1 MSPSIQRD
9 GVRRDAKMSSEIRIA
24 IADDHLLLR
33 KGLRMVLEADA
44 NMKVVAEAADGEG
57 LLAQIEQSR
66 PHVAIVDVDMPK
78 QDGFAVAKEIRKR
91 KLPVD
96 VAFLT
101 IHEEEAVFHAAMD
114 LGIKGYLLK
123 DDVSIEVAEAIR
135 TIVSGRFYVSPP
147 LLTYLLR
154 RRDRSQALLAREPG
168 LNDLTASE
176 RRILH
181 LIAENKSSKEIAAEL
196 FIHYRTVENHRVNI
210 CQKLGLRGTNS
221 LLRFAL
227 QHKSEL

>member
-1 MSPSIQRD
+1 MST
-9 GVRRDAKMSSEIRIA
+9 EIRIA
-24 IADDHLLLR
+24 IADDHPLLR
-33 KGLRMVLEADA
+33 KGLRMVLEADS
-44 NMKVVAEAADGEG
+44 NLKVVAEAGDGEA
-57 LLAQIEQSR
+57 LLVQIEQSR
-66 PHVAIVDVDMPK
+66 PHIAIVDVDMPK

-91 KLPVD
+91 KIPVD

-114 LGIKGYLLK
+114 LGIKGYVLK
-123 DDVSIEVAEAIR
+123 DGASIEVAEAIR
-135 TIVSGRFYVSPP
+135 TIAAGRFYVSPP
-147 LLTYLLR
+147 LVAYLLR
-154 RRDRSQALLAREPG
+154 RRDRSQALLQNEPR

-176 RRILH
+176 RKILH
-181 LIAENKSSKEIAAEL
+181 MIADNKSSKEIGAEL

-227 QHKSEL
+227 QNKSEL

>member
-1 MSPSIQRD
+1 MST
-9 GVRRDAKMSSEIRIA
+9 EIRIA
-24 IADDHLLLR
+24 IADDHPLLR
-33 KGLRMVLEADA
+33 KGLRMVLEAES
-44 NMKVVAEAADGEG
+44 NFRVVLEAGDGEA

-66 PHVAIVDVDMPK
+66 PHIAIVDVDMPRK
-78 QDGFAVAKEIRKR
+78 DGFAVAKEIHKR
-91 KLPVD
+91 KIPVD

-101 IHEEEAVFHAAMD
+101 IHDEEAVFHAAMD

-123 DDVSIEVAEAIR
+123 DDASIEVTEAIR
-135 TIVSGRFYVSPP
+135 TIAAGKFYVSPP
-147 LLTYLLR
+147 LVAYLLR
-154 RRDRSQALLAREPG
+154 RRNRSQALLESEPG
-168 LNDLTASE
+168 LKGLTASE

-181 LIAENKSSKEIAAEL
+181 MIAENKSSKEIGAEL

-210 CQKLGLRGTNS
+210 CQKLGLKGTNS

>member
-1 MSPSIQRD
+1 MST
-9 GVRRDAKMSSEIRIA
+9 EIRIA
-24 IADDHLLLR
+24 IADDHPLLR
-33 KGLRMVLEADA
+33 KGLRMVLEADS
-44 NMKVVAEAADGEG
+44 NIRVVAEAGDGEA
-57 LLAQIEQSR
+57 LLAQIEQAQ
-66 PHVAIVDVDMPK
+66 PQIAIVDVDMPK

-91 KLPVD
+91 RIPVD

-101 IHEEEAVFHAAMD
+101 IHDEEAVFHAAMD

-123 DDVSIEVAEAIR
+123 DGASIEVAEAIR
-135 TIVSGRFYVSPP
+135 S
-147 LLTYLLR
+147 
-154 RRDRSQALLAREPG
+154 DRSQALLESEPG
-168 LNDLTASE
+168 LKDLTASE
-176 RRILH
+176 RKILH
-181 LIAENKSSKEIAAEL
+181 MIANNKSSKEIGAEL

>member
-1 MSPSIQRD
+1 MST
-9 GVRRDAKMSSEIRIA
+9 EIRIA
-24 IADDHLLLR
+24 MADDHPLLR

-44 NMKVVAEAADGEG
+44 NMKVVLETGDGEAF
-57 LLAQIEQSR
+57 LAQVEQSR
-66 PHVAIVDVDMPK
+66 PHIALVDVDMPK
-78 QDGFAVAKEIRKR
+78 QDGFAVAKEILKR
-91 KLPVD
+91 KIPVD

-101 IHEEEAVFHAAMD
+101 IHDEEAVFHAAMD

-123 DDVSIEVAEAIR
+123 DGASIEVIEAVR
-135 TIVSGRFYVSPP
+135 TIAAGKFYVSPP
-147 LLTYLLR
+147 LVAYLLR
-154 RRDRSQALLAREPG
+154 RRNRSQALQESEPG
-168 LNDLTASE
+168 LKGLTASE

-181 LIAENKSSKEIAAEL
+181 MIAENKSSKQIGAEL

>member
-1 MSPSIQRD
+1 
-9 GVRRDAKMSSEIRIA
+9 MSSEIRIA
-24 IADDHLLLR
+24 MADDHPLLR

-44 NMKVVAEAADGEG
+44 NMKVVLEAGDGDAF
-57 LLAQIEQSR
+57 LAQVEQSR
-66 PHVAIVDVDMPK
+66 PHIALVDVDMPK
-78 QDGFAVAKEIRKR
+78 QDGFAVAKEIQKR
-91 KLPVD
+91 RIPVD
-96 VAFLT
+96 LAFLT
-101 IHEEEAVFHAAMD
+101 IHDEEAVFHAAMD

-123 DDVSIEVAEAIR
+123 DGASIEVIEAIR
-135 TIVSGRFYVSPP
+135 TIAAGKFYVSPP
-147 LLTYLLR
+147 LVAYLLR
-154 RRDRSQALLAREPG
+154 RRHRSQALVESEPG
-168 LNDLTASE
+168 LKGLTASE

-181 LIAENKSSKEIAAEL
+181 MIAENKSSKEIGAEL

>member
-1 MSPSIQRD
+1 MST
-9 GVRRDAKMSSEIRIA
+9 EIRIA
-24 IADDHLLLR
+24 IADDHPLLR
-33 KGLRMVLEADA
+33 KGLRMVLEADS
-44 NMKVVAEAADGEG
+44 NIRVVAEAGDGEA
-57 LLAQIEQSR
+57 LLAQIEQAQ
-66 PHVAIVDVDMPK
+66 PQIAIVDVDMPK

-91 KLPVD
+91 RIPVD

-101 IHEEEAVFHAAMD
+101 IHDEEAVFHAAMD

-123 DDVSIEVAEAIR
+123 DGASIEVAEAIR
-135 TIVSGRFYVSPP
+135 TIAAGRFYVSPP
-147 LLTYLLR
+147 LVAYLLR
-154 RRDRSQALLAREPG
+154 RRDRSQALLESEPG
-168 LNDLTASE
+168 LKDLTASE
-176 RRILH
+176 RKILH
-181 LIAENKSSKEIAAEL
+181 MIANNKSSKEIGAEL